1 MIIKET
7 INENLVRHYS
17 DDKKKIRQI
26 ETGLIYAEA
35 VDVIPCEYTY
45 EEVEELPVE
54 EEATTAD
61 YEEALKSLGVSFDEE
76 DNVE

>member
-1 MIIKET
+1 MIVKET
-7 INENLVRHYS
+7 INENLIRHYS
-17 DDKKKIRQI
+17 DEKKKIRQI

-45 EEVEELPVE
+45 EEVEEVPVE
-54 EEATTAD
+54 EEATASD